1 MYKLSVA
8 ASTPLHWQSRGVATE
23 TEGAVE
29 PKIVGPLQ
37 NTWPFTEKVRL
48 PLFCTSCA
56 LMGHDFKV
64 HQQNVL

>member
-8 ASTPLHWQSRGVATE
+8 ASTPLHWQSRGVVTE

-29 PKIVGPLQ
+29 PKIVT
-37 NTWPFTEKVRL
+37 TWPFTEKVCL
-48 PLFCTSCA
+48 PLFCTSSA